1 MTDLSPL
8 SPAFHAA
15 ARDRIRKAAAANGL
29 DGVLMLLPMNIAY
42 SSGWYFTACERP
54 MGLWLPVDGE
64 PVFFIPELERENAE
78 GWGITDIRRYPEFPG
93 EVPAVLW
100 MLDEIGRK
108 SVAIDRIDGAILD
121 AARDRAKRLEL
132 RDYPME
138 ARYLKQPEELALI
151 RAAAG
156 FADICVARMAT
167 EGGNIIAQGG
177 TEVDLLKD
185 AIGHA
190 HAAMLTKH
198 KSAFSG
204 TPMRVVATVHS
215 GPRGALPHGAVIERK
230 PQRGET
236 VIIGVGGC
244 LGGYHAESA
253 ATFVVGEMSAEQR
266 RVMQA
271 MDACFEAGAAAL
283 RPGALCCDVN
293 TAALDELR
301 HAGLEDAIRHRIG
314 HGMGLEAHEAP
325 WLSIGDRTPV
335 AAGMVFSSEPGVYR
349 PDLDGYRTIHTM
361 ICTDQGT
368 EVPSRFQFDN
378 PIDSRVLAV

>member
-1 MTDLSPL
+1 MTALKPL
-8 SPAFHAA
+8 SAAFRAGARERVARAVAA
-15 ARDRIRKAAAANGL
+15 SGL

-42 SSGWYFTACERP
+42 CSGWYFTTCERP
-54 MGLWLPVDGE
+54 MGLWLPVGGE
-64 PVFFIPELERENAE
+64 PVLFIPDLERENAE
-78 GWGITDIRRYPEFPG
+78 GWGITDIRHYPEFPG

-100 MLDEIGRK
+100 MLDQIGRRA
-108 SVAIDRIDGAILD
+108 VAIDRLDAALHD
-121 AARDRAKRLEL
+121 AARDRVTRLEL

-156 FADICVARMAT
+156 FADLCVARLAA

-185 AIGHA
+185 ATGHA
-190 HAAMLTKH
+190 HAAMLVRYKETF
-198 KSAFSG
+198 AG

-215 GPRGALPHGAVIERK
+215 GPRAALPHGAVIERR
-230 PQRGET
+230 PQKGET
-236 VIIGVGGC
+236 VIIGVGAC

-253 ATFVVGEMSAEQR
+253 ATFVVDAISAEQR

-283 RPGALCCDVN
+283 RPGALCSDVN
-293 TAALDELR
+293 DAALHQLR
-301 HAGLEDAIRHRIG
+301 QAGLGDAIRHRIG
-314 HGMGLEAHEAP
+314 HGMGLEGHEAP

-335 AAGMVFSSEPGVYR
+335 AASMVFSSEPGVYR
-349 PDLDGYRTIHTM
+349 PGLDGYRTINTM
-361 ICTDQGT
+361 ICTDSAT
-368 EVPSRFQFDN
+368 EVPSRFQYDN